1 MKILNFIAL
10 FAAII
15 ILGVGCAPTIY
26 VSPDFEKVKNK
37 HKIVAILPFN
47 VQISAKNLPKNVTP
61 EMIREDEQKTGYAIQ
76 GHSYTYFL
84 KESGKRHYTVKFQD
98 IDKTNSLLTKMNIA
112 YADLKSKGK
121 DELCKMLEVDAVIS
135 GDVQMEKPMSEGS
148 AIAVGLLF
156 GYWGSTNKVNVTMTI
171 HEKTQGD
178 LLWKYDWVAEGGVGS
193 SSEQLG
199 KNLVKNVSKKFPY
212 QKDQ

>member
-1 MKILNFIAL
+1 MKYTYLLTTLSAMVF
-10 FAAII
+10 FFSS
-15 ILGVGCAPTIY
+15 CAPTIY
-26 VSPDFEKVKNK
+26 VSPDFDKVKNK
-37 HKIVAILPFN
+37 HKVVAILPFN
-47 VQISAKNLPKNVTP
+47 VQISAKNLPKNVTQ

-76 GHSYTYFL
+76 GHSYTAFL
-84 KESGKRHYTVKFQD
+84 KESGKRNYTVKFQD
-98 IDKTNSLLTKMNIA
+98 IDKTNSTLAKMNVG
-112 YADLKSKGK
+112 YADFKAKGK
-121 DELCKMLEVDAVIS
+121 EELCKLLDVDAVIS
-135 GDVQMEKPMSEGS
+135 GDVHMEKPMSEGS

-156 GYWGSTNKVNVTMTI
+156 GYWGSTNKVNVTMSI

-212 QKDQ
+212 QRQ